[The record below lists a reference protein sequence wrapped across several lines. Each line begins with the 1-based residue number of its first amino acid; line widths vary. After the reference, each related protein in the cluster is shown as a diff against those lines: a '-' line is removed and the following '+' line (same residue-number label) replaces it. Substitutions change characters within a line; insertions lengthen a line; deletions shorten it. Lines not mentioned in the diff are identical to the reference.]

1 MDVMSEAKGLVE
13 DGKLDGLVQ
22 KFRDSGLDEQVSSW
36 VSKGENLPV
45 VGEQIKKAL
54 GDETVAQFANELG
67 ISHDEAADKL
77 AEEVPKAVDRATPDG
92 SLPSSS

>member
-1 MDVMSEAKGLVE
+1 MDVMSEVKGLVE
-13 DGKLDGLVQ
+13 GGKLDGLVK

-36 VSKGENLPV
+36 ISKGENVPV
-45 VGEQIKKAL
+45 VGDQIKKAL
-54 GDETVAQFANELG
+54 GDETVAAFASKLG
-67 ISHDEAADKL
+67 ISQDEAAHVL